1 MKFKKNIFKMII
13 HSAIPIL
20 ISLTLLILYLI
31 FIKSIDITFYIILV
45 ILLGSI
51 VSQSKFLY
59 ILILF
64 IGDVIGNKV
73 VKEEILLN
81 AIVDNND
88 LEFIGAK
95 RKYTLFD
102 LLDNNYLMLCDLYT
116 NKVYKLRY
124 YGDKNDFKKH
134 LYGFVQNIAYPK
146 VRFGKIIYVLRHP
159 GKHKLNV
166 CYYKN
171 SKIIKCFFE

>member
-1 MKFKKNIFKMII
+1 MKFKKNIFKMVI

-31 FIKSIDITFYIILV
+31 FIKSINITFYMILV

-59 ILILF
+59 ILILL

-73 VKEEILLN
+73 VKEEVLLN

-102 LLDNNYLMLCDLYT
+102 LFDIMVIKMTLKNIFMDLFKILLIQKLDLE
-116 NKVYKLRY
+116 K
-124 YGDKNDFKKH
+124 
-134 LYGFVQNIAYPK
+134 
-146 VRFGKIIYVLRHP
+146 
-159 GKHKLNV
+159 
-166 CYYKN
+166 
-171 SKIIKCFFE
+171 